1 MEDTSDIG
9 CEGKLCAIA
18 SDTSVVVVSI
28 FRAMVTYTLRELE
41 LCISTLPALHA
52 VGNLYE
58 VAECAGQERVGRA
71 RFNLYKIV
79 IVSKMWRYAQF

>member
-28 FRAMVTYTLRELE
+28 FRAMVTYTLRGLE

-52 VGNLYE
+52 VGNPSE
-58 VAECAGQERVGRA
+58 VADCMQGRKGLGV
-71 RFNLYKIV
+71 RGSTSMRL
-79 IVSKMWRYAQF
+79 ST

>member
-28 FRAMVTYTLRELE
+28 FRAMVTYTLRGLE
-41 LCISTLPALHA
+41 LCISTLPALHVLTFRTSDSFQP
-52 VGNLYE
+52 VGQAIGSYL
-58 VAECAGQERVGRA
+58 
-71 RFNLYKIV
+71 
-79 IVSKMWRYAQF
+79 